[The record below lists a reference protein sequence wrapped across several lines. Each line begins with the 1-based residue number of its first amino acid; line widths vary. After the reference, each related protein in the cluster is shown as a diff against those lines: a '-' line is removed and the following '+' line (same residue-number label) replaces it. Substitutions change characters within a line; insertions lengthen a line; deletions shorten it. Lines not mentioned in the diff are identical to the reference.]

1 LICCPVCRNPNTAP
15 RNARSP
21 RTAMPPRSGH
31 CRRSCARSVRKS
43 PFCTSDLHNF
53 WASKLHAHLVCGPYA
68 NELRRYC
75 HSAVPLQP
83 PAAST
88 QDAGRRTR
96 AGPQDSGVRA
106 CRHAVNKAPSTVPVI
121 NPCLCGISLFPS
133 HFHFR
138 LHPSSFGSFAM
149 RVSLCKWE
157 CILALPFI
165 FAKWKSY
172 ANFLGCEKLLPPR
185 DTGSAWSPL

>member
-1 LICCPVCRNPNTAP
+1 MQKPKH
-15 RNARSP
+15 
-21 RTAMPPRSGH
+21 RTPKCQITQDRDASKIRTLPKELCEEREKVS
-31 CRRSCARSVRKS
+31 
-43 PFCTSDLHNF
+43 FCTSDLHNF

-138 LHPSSFGSFAM
+138 LHPSSFWQFRNASFLMQM
-149 RVSLCKWE
+149 RVHPRPSLYIRQVKILCKFPW
-157 CILALPFI
+157 L
-165 FAKWKSY
+165 
-172 ANFLGCEKLLPPR
+172 
-185 DTGSAWSPL
+185 